1 MSHIFASV
9 GLIAIAL
16 LGVSCFA
23 TGMLFSMNELMI
35 VGIISLVVFII
46 GMGVFMYYFP
56 KQTQQTVQANPAQRY
71 TTNNMNSMKRNKS
84 DTDLELINR
93 NSVETD
99 IA

>member
-9 GLIAIAL
+9 GLIAVAL
-16 LGVSCFA
+16 LGTSCFA
-23 TGMLFSMNELMI
+23 TGIVFSMNELVI
-35 VGIISLVVFII
+35 VGIISLVVLII
-46 GMGVFMYYFP
+46 GMGIFMYCFP

-93 NSVETD
+93 SEEN
-99 IA
+99 A

>member
-1 MSHIFASV
+1 MSHIFGAVS
-9 GLIAIAL
+9 LIAVAL

-23 TGMLFSMNELMI
+23 TGMLFSMNELLI

-46 GMGVFMYYFP
+46 GLGVFMYFFP
-56 KQTQQTVQANPAQRY
+56 KQAQQTVQTNPAQRY

-93 NSVETD
+93 ESINEETV
-99 IA
+99 